1 MHSKLLIL
9 GALNYSTERDPMAVI
24 LSVHCVLFQRET
36 FSQFPFIRL
45 GLAWP
50 GRGGLEVTRET
61 LILICMKLRARLGW
75 REQYV
80 L

>member
-1 MHSKLLIL
+1 MHSKL
-9 GALNYSTERDPMAVI
+9 GALHCFTERDPMALI
-24 LSVHCVLFQRET
+24 LSVRCVLFQRET

-50 GRGGLEVTRET
+50 CRGGFVVTRET
-61 LILICMKLRARLGW
+61 LILICMKLRARLCW